1 MFVMRKHVRKEAR
14 IIGIDDGPFFKFR
27 KGKVLIVGVIY
38 RGGQYM
44 DGVIT
49 SSAKVDGSDSTK
61 NIAGMINR
69 SKFKSQL
76 RCIML
81 KGIAVG
87 GFNLIDLP
95 KLSKLTKLPI
105 IAVTRQNPD
114 IPFIIKTLVRLG
126 MSDKVKLITQLPQP
140 VKVGKVYVQ
149 PVNIDLGRVKEFLK
163 VTTLHSYIPEP
174 LRIAHIIAAGIVKG
188 ESRGR
193 A

>member
-1 MFVMRKHVRKEAR
+1 MHRHVRKEAR

-27 KGKVLIVGVIY
+27 KGKVLVVGVIY

-44 DGVIT
+44 DGVVT
-49 SSAKVDGSDSTK
+49 TSAKVDGSDSTK
-61 NIAGMINR
+61 NLAKMINK
-69 SKFKSQL
+69 SKFRSQL

-95 KLSKLTKLPI
+95 LLSKLTKIPV

-126 MSDKVKLITQLPQP
+126 MGEKVKLITQLPQP
-140 VKVGKVYVQ
+140 TKIGKVYVQ
-149 PVNIDLGRVKEFLK
+149 YINIDLDRVKEFLK

-174 LRIAHIIAAGIVKG
+174 LRIAHIIAAGLVKG

>member
-1 MFVMRKHVRKEAR
+1 MYRHVRKEVR
-14 IIGIDDGPFFKFR
+14 VIGVDDGPFFKFR
-27 KGKVLIVGVIY
+27 RGRVLIVGTIY

-44 DGVIT
+44 DGLIT
-49 SSAKVDGSDSTK
+49 TGAKVDGTDATK
-61 NIAGMINR
+61 NIAKMINK
-69 SKFKSQL
+69 SKFKSQIRVIL
-76 RCIML
+76 L

-95 KLSKLTKLPI
+95 KLSKLTKIPI

-114 IPFIIKTLVRLG
+114 IPKIIRTLVNLG
-126 MSDKVKLITQLPQP
+126 MSKKVKLITQLPQP
-140 VKVGKVYVQ
+140 IKVGKVYVQ
-149 PVNIDLGRVKEFLK
+149 PVNIDLDKVKEFLK

>member
-1 MFVMRKHVRKEAR
+1 MRKHLRREVRV
-14 IIGIDDGPFFKFR
+14 IGIDDGPFFKFR
-27 KGKVLIVGVIY
+27 KGRVIVVGTVY
-38 RGGQYM
+38 RGGDYM
-44 DGVIT
+44 DGLVST
-49 SSAKVDGSDSTK
+49 TAKVDGSDST
-61 NIAGMINR
+61 NNVARMINK

-76 RCIML
+76 RCIFL

-87 GFNLIDLP
+87 GFNIIDLP

-114 IPFIIKTLVRLG
+114 IPFIIKTLVRLS
-126 MSDKVKLITQLPQP
+126 MSDKVRLITQLPQP
-140 VKVGKVYVQ
+140 TKIGRVYVQ
-149 PVNIDLGRVKEFLK
+149 YINIDLDRVKEFLK